1 MDILALV
8 GFILAAYAVVANDV
22 IQTLG
27 TFISSK
33 KDTKTIYL
41 FLFIGGILVL
51 VLVYG
56 WFENNGD
63 VSYGRLNKIPQPEIF
78 RWWYLLPP
86 LILMGLTRLGIPV
99 STTFLMLSIFS
110 SQIIIEKIVL
120 KSIMGYGVA
129 AGFACLVYILIFK
142 YSKDFWTKPKPA
154 SLKWEIVQWT
164 TTGSLWAVWM
174 MQDLANIYVFLPRQI
189 DSFTLLISLI
199 VLLVFLAYIL
209 SVRGGKI
216 QAIVNSKTGT
226 SDIRAASLID
236 GIYAL
241 VLFFFKELNN
251 LPMSTTWVF
260 VGLLAGREIGIH
272 FIQKRKSKGSI
283 YKMLLQD
290 FLKIFLG
297 LVISLITAYV
307 FKFLDSAS

>member
-1 MDILALV
+1 MDLLALI

-33 KDTKTIYL
+33 KNTKTIYL

-51 VLVYG
+51 VLTYG
-56 WFENNGD
+56 WFQNNGD
-63 VSYGRLNKIPQPEIF
+63 VSYSRLDKIPQPEIF
-78 RWWYLLPP
+78 HWWYLLPP

-120 KSIMGYGVA
+120 KSVLGYAVA
-129 AGFACLVYILIFK
+129 AGFACLVYVLIFK
-142 YSKDFWTKPKPA
+142 WSKTYWTKPKPA

-164 TTGSLWAVWM
+164 TTGCLWAVWM
-174 MQDLANIYVFLPRQI
+174 MQDLANIYVFLPRQL
-189 DSFTLLISLI
+189 DPLTLLLTLL
-199 VLLVFLAYIL
+199 VLLLFLAYIL

-226 SDIRAASLID
+226 SDVRAASLID

-260 VGLLAGREIGIH
+260 VGLLAGREIGINL
-272 FIQKRKSKGSI
+272 IQRSKSNRATS
-283 YKMLLQD
+283 KMLLQD
-290 FLKIFLG
+290 FLKILLG
-297 LVISLITAYV
+297 LVISLLTAYV
-307 FKFLDSAS
+307 FKFLDAA